1 MKTGAGIFLLEDET
15 LIRMMLVDMVTE
27 LGHRV
32 VAEAA
37 NIEEGSK
44 QAEVAEFDLAML
56 DVNLFGQNSAE
67 VAKVVRGRG
76 LALLF
81 VTGYTSNGLPPPFD
95 RCPTLQKPFSIERLK
110 RAIDLALD
118 TGVI

>member
-1 MKTGAGIFLLEDET
+1 VKTGAGIFLLEDET

-37 NIEEGSK
+37 NIEQGLK

-56 DVNLFGQNSAE
+56 DVNLSGQNSAE
-67 VAKVVRGRG
+67 IAEVVRRRG
-76 LALLF
+76 LPLLF

-95 RCPTLQKPFSIERLK
+95 QSSTLHKPFSIERLK
-110 RAIDLALD
+110 QAIDLALNN
-118 TGVI
+118 GVS